1 MGKKS
6 SDAPAPDPRL
16 VDAQIRSMGV
26 QEDAIGRMLALS
38 EEMQPLQKEQMRF
51 GLDAAKQGYQ
61 DSRDDRTYSLGRRA
75 ALSGVQDRM
84 ISDAN
89 NFNTED
95 RRAELAGESIAN
107 VRQGFGV
114 ARGTAA
120 RTLMRMGVNPNSGKF
135 GSMIKQLAADEALG
149 SAAAGTQASRSART
163 EGYALTDRAANVL
176 SGYPAMSMANTGA
189 GAQMAASGINLV
201 NAGAAGMNAGNAGA
215 AGAAAQWGSNATG
228 MWGQQANYKSQQD
241 KIAGENGAAGMQTL
255 GTIAGIGAKLFM
267 GSARAYKQAINRIGT
282 HPAGFGI
289 YEFEY
294 REQHR
299 AKWGAG
305 RHVGVMADEVAGVI
319 PGAVLMD
326 ADGDTVV
333 NYAML

>member
-1 MGKKS
+1 MGMKS
-6 SDAPAPDPRL
+6 SKAPPPDPRL

-163 EGYALTDRAANVL
+163 EGYALTDRAANAL

-189 GAQMAASGINLV
+189 GAQMAASGINMV
-201 NAGAAGMNAGNAGA
+201 NAGVGGMNAGNTSA
-215 AGAAAQWGSNATG
+215 ANAAAQWGSNATG
-228 MWGQQANYKSQQD
+228 MWGQQAGYKNNADEQARMRFKD
-241 KIAGENGAAGMQTL
+241 GLGNIASAAGMVAQ
-255 GTIAGIGAKLFM
+255 IM

-294 REQHR
+294 RESHR